1 MAIFSTLRSR
11 RFATQNQAS
20 EEQTIAFRL
29 HSEWFAVP
37 ILAIQKVIPLGK
49 IYGDPQQTGI
59 SLTSY
64 DGQELLVI
72 DVARCIFKRPQS
84 DLIPQNTQDASLE
97 SQRYLI
103 VIETED
109 GNLVGLPTDDTPVIL
124 RVDRESLKSLPEA
137 YLKQGNIRCVC
148 SQVIDTQDFPLV
160 FLLDIWQLTQAQF
173 SLISQ

>member
-11 RFATQNQAS
+11 RFATQNKAS

-37 ILAIQKVIPLGK
+37 ILAIQKVVPLGK

-64 DGQELLVI
+64 NEQELLVI
-72 DVARCIFKRPQS
+72 DIDLCIFKRSRS
-84 DLIPQNTQDASLE
+84 DLTNQNNNE

-109 GNLVGLPTDDTPVIL
+109 ENIIGLPTDDTPVIL
-124 RVDRESLKSLPEA
+124 RIDRASLKSLPEA
-137 YLKQGNIRCVC
+137 YLKQGNIQCVC

-160 FLLDIWQLTQAQF
+160 FLLDIKQLTQAQF
-173 SLISQ
+173 SLIPQ

>member
-11 RFATQNQAS
+11 RFATQNKAS
-20 EEQTIAFRL
+20 EEQAIAFRL

-72 DVARCIFKRPQS
+72 DVAQCIFNRSQS
-84 DLIPQNTQDASLE
+84 ALTSQNNNE

-109 GNLVGLPTDDTPVIL
+109 SNLVGLPTDNTPVIL
-124 RVDRESLKSLPEA
+124 RVDRESFKSLPEA

-160 FLLDIWQLTQAQF
+160 FLLDIEQLTQAQF
-173 SLISQ
+173 SFISQ